1 MTLGENFDTTSR
13 QVSMNDGRQSR
24 VSHYAREGSV
34 VDDGNFEKGL
44 EH

>member
-13 QVSMNDGRQSR
+13 KVSMNDGRQSR
-24 VSHYAREGSV
+24 VSHCAREGSV